1 MGIPESFFQNN
12 RLTDPD
18 DIDALL
24 ELAEMTRG
32 LIAQRD
38 HAGLERLAGYAAE
51 NGLCEAFSWI
61 MGLVQ
66 EELEGDSCRLES
78 FSCDLGE
85 SIGAFDAIL
94 GALEMDWTALRSDAV
109 KVFDANGEVRSFC
122 NIFTYR
128 TRYPNIF
135 AVSCE
140 SFDTLDNDHI
150 RYKLL
155 FVRDPAA
162 PGDILRPCLPE
173 RQRRICPKRKRA
185 AA

>member
-12 RLTDPD
+12 RLADPD

-66 EELEGDSCRLES
+66 EELEENSCRLES

-94 GALEMDWTALRSDAV
+94 GVLEMDWTALRSDAV

-155 FVRDPAA
+155 FVQDPAA
-162 PGDILRPCLPE
+162 PGVSFGLELGLPL
-173 RQRRICPKRKRA
+173 P
-185 AA
+185 